1 MNKLRVV
8 AVGLMF
14 LLSGAVSA
22 GGLDEQQLG
31 NGPSSTEAFS
41 FQEALTASDGG
52 TDEAKQPIV
61 VANSCCKVCRKGKA
75 CGNSCININYTCHK
89 PPGCACDGIRMEIE
103 YMGAQ

>member
-1 MNKLRVV
+1 MDKLRVV

-22 GGLDEQQLG
+22 GGLDQQLLG
-31 NGPSSTEAFS
+31 SSASSPEVFS
-41 FQEALTASDGG
+41 FQEALNAIKEGADN
-52 TDEAKQPIV
+52 AKQPII

-89 PPGCACDGIRMEIE
+89 SPGCACDGNALEIPNG
-103 YMGAQ
+103 Y